1 MLILTAN
8 LFYKQET
15 KQQSNGTLT
24 VIHKGGGSLERIK
37 RVSVLL
43 WAAVL
48 LFTGCGIGNDTNN
61 TDVEG
66 VPKEA

>member
-1 MLILTAN
+1 M
-8 LFYKQET
+8 
-15 KQQSNGTLT
+15 
-24 VIHKGGGSLERIK
+24 ERII

-61 TDVEG
+61 MLREG
-66 VPKEA
+66 KPQIIIKEHLLTRLLFR